1 MKETK
6 ERLLVTDGN
15 ERSALAVTRGLGQEG
30 IAVIV
35 GAETDRSLAGAS
47 RYCVETW
54 RYPSPKDE
62 PAQFIS
68 KIKEAISHFGLSG
81 IVAVSD
87 ATTQL
92 LAESREEFPLTIRP
106 FIPSFKSY
114 SVVSDKFAL
123 MQIAQ
128 QLDVPIPETIFVL
141 DGNVEAVADNV
152 KAYPL
157 VVKPGRSLL
166 NVGNG
171 WIKTSVHVVH
181 SREELI
187 QLFRRTPY
195 LRYPSLIQE
204 RIEGPGQ
211 GVFGLFDHGRPC
223 ALFAHRRIREKPPSG
238 GVSVLRE
245 SIPLSKPIRDYAVS
259 LLEHVKWHGVAMVEF
274 KVDRLTGVPMLI
286 EINGRFWGSLQ
297 LAIDAGLNFPYLLYQ
312 MAKGSPVA
320 VPDNSYR
327 VGTKSRWLLGDL
339 DHLLLRLRK
348 SRKQLHLDCHAPSR
362 WRCLAEFCKLVQS
375 GLYYEIERLNDLGPT
390 FVEYREWVAHLSRSK
405 PKVQEHRNNNL
416 EPK

>member
-15 ERSALAVTRGLGQEG
+15 ERSALAVTRGLGQAG

-35 GAETDRSLAGAS
+35 GAETERSLAGAS

-68 KIKEAISHFGLSG
+68 KIKEAISHFGLTG

-92 LAESREEFPLTIRP
+92 LAESRDEFPPTICP
-106 FIPSFKSY
+106 FIPSFESY
-114 SVVSDKFAL
+114 SVVSDKFTL
-123 MQIAQ
+123 MQLAQ
-128 QLDVPIPETIFVL
+128 QFNVPIPDTIFVSE
-141 DGNVEAVADNV
+141 GNAEAAADKVA
-152 KAYPL
+152 AYPV
-157 VVKPGRSLL
+157 VVKPGRSLIKL
-166 NVGNG
+166 EGAYV
-171 WIKTSVHVVH
+171 KTSVHVVF
-181 SREELI
+181 SRDELL
-187 QLFRRTPY
+187 QLYSRTPY
-195 LRYPSLIQE
+195 LRFPSLIQQ

-245 SIPLSKPIRDYAVS
+245 SIPLSKPMRDYAVR
-259 LLEHVKWHGVAMVEF
+259 LLEHVHWHGVAMVEF
-274 KVDRLTGVPMLI
+274 KVDRCTGIPMLM

-297 LAIDAGLNFPYLLYQ
+297 LAMDAGLNFPYLLYQ
-312 MAKGSPVA
+312 MAKGSHVA
-320 VPDNSYR
+320 VPENAYR
-327 VGTKSRWLLGDL
+327 MGTKSRWLLGDL
-339 DHLLLRLRK
+339 DHLILRLRK
-348 SRKQLHLDCHAPSR
+348 SRTQLHLDSHAPSR
-362 WRCLAEFCKLVQS
+362 WRCLVDFCKVFQNDLH
-375 GLYYEIERLNDLGPT
+375 YEIEKVKDPGPALI
-390 FVEYREWVAHLSRSK
+390 EYQTWL
-405 PKVQEHRNNNL
+405 RNIVGCQA
-416 EPK
+416 

>member
-1 MKETK
+1 VTESK

-15 ERSALAVTRGLGQEG
+15 ERSALAVTRGLGQAG

-35 GAETDRSLAGAS
+35 GAETKRSLASAS

-68 KIKEAISHFGLSG
+68 KIKEAISHFGLTG

-92 LAESREEFPLTIRP
+92 LAESRDEFSLTISP
-106 FIPSFKSY
+106 FIPSFESY

-128 QLDVPIPETIFVL
+128 QLDVPIPKTIFVL

-152 KAYPL
+152 KAYPV
-157 VVKPGRSLL
+157 VVKPGRSLVKL
-166 NVGNG
+166 DGVYL
-171 WIKTSVHVVH
+171 KTSVHVVF
-181 SREELI
+181 SRDELI
-187 QLFRRTPY
+187 QLYRRTPY
-195 LRYPSLIQE
+195 LRYPSLVQQ

-245 SIPLSKPIRDYAVS
+245 SIPLSKPMRDYAVS
-259 LLEHVKWHGVAMVEF
+259 LLEHVKWQGVAMVEF
-274 KVDRLTGVPMLI
+274 KVDRVTGVPMLM

-297 LAIDAGLNFPYLLYQ
+297 LALDSGLNFPYLLYQ
-312 MAKGSPVA
+312 MAKGSHISL
-320 VPDNSYR
+320 PDDSYR
-327 VGTKSRWLLGDL
+327 IGTRSRWLLGDL
-339 DHLLLRLRK
+339 DHLILRLRK
-348 SRKQLHLDCHAPSR
+348 SRTQLHLDCHAPSR
-362 WRCLAEFCKLVQS
+362 WRCLVDFCRMFQRDLH
-375 GLYYEIERLNDLGPT
+375 YEVERLKDPGPA
-390 FVEYREWVAHLSRSK
+390 FREYHTWL
-405 PKVQEHRNNNL
+405 RNVCHI
-416 EPK
+416 

>member
-1 MKETK
+1 MTESK
-6 ERLLVTDGN
+6 ERVLVTDGN
-15 ERSALAVTRGLGQEG
+15 ERSSLAVTRGLGQEG

-35 GAETDRSLAGAS
+35 GAETKRSLAGTS

-62 PAQFIS
+62 PVQFIS

-92 LAESREEFPLTIRP
+92 LAESRGEFPLTIRP
-106 FIPSFKSY
+106 FIPSFESY

-128 QLDVPIPETIFVL
+128 QLDVPIPETIFVH

-152 KAYPL
+152 KAYPV
-157 VVKPGRSLL
+157 VVKPGRSLVKL
-166 NVGNG
+166 DGVYL
-171 WIKTSVHVVH
+171 KTSVHVVF
-181 SREELI
+181 SRDELI
-187 QLFRRTPY
+187 QLYRRTPY
-195 LRYPSLIQE
+195 LRYPSLVQQ

-245 SIPLSKPIRDYAVS
+245 SIPLSKPMRDYAVS
-259 LLEHVKWHGVAMVEF
+259 LLEHVKWQGVAMVEF
-274 KVDRLTGVPMLI
+274 KVDRVTGVPMLM

-297 LAIDAGLNFPYLLYQ
+297 LAMDAGLNFPYLLFQ
-312 MAKGSPVA
+312 MAKESPVA
-320 VPDNSYR
+320 VPDNAYC
-327 VGTKSRWLLGDL
+327 VGTKSRWLLGDV
-339 DHLLLRLRK
+339 DHLLMRLTK
-348 SRKQLHLDCHAPSR
+348 SRAQLHLDRNAASR
-362 WRCLAEFCKLVQS
+362 WRCLADFCKMFQRDLH
-375 GLYYEIERLNDLGPT
+375 YEVERLSDLRPAL
-390 FVEYREWVAHLSRSK
+390 VEYRAWLGHLMRSRT
-405 PKVQEHRNNNL
+405 
-416 EPK
+416 